1 MAVTS
6 FHSPCPEL
14 TGQVTIPRNKYILKT
29 LGSYSDF
36 SQYPLSVHV
45 NLILLGSAFKT
56 LLTQTP
62 DVPFPSAPFY
72 SQHLSSFL
80 CTLVFA

>member
-1 MAVTS
+1 MPS
-6 FHSPCPEL
+6 
-14 TGQVTIPRNKYILKT
+14 NKYILKT

-36 SQYPLSVHV
+36 SQYPLSLHV
-45 NLILLGSAFKT
+45 NLILLGSAFNT

-62 DVPFPSAPFY
+62 DVPFFIHSIC
-72 SQHLSSFL
+72 LTSFL